1 MGTISTGV
9 TQSFQSLRG
18 TRRFPLDQ
26 DASIRTQC
34 HRGGISTQQ
43 GLPFQEG
50 LLIPTQTGL
59 CPLGTARRNGL
70 PTIPHRNAI
79 DLGLH
84 LWEQHTYNITQHIIT
99 TSSITNLQSQFEGAI
114 FHCEKKHAS
123 SLRIFCPCLYFS
135 AIEATFTDTSIFL
148 TVAES
153 PSTIV
158 DTLVSNL
165 INTHGHTYPWAV
177 GKGRQMPSG

>member
-70 PTIPHRNAI
+70 PTIPHRNVI

-84 LWEQHTYNITQHIIT
+84 LWEQHTHNITQHIIT

-114 FHCEKKHAS
+114 FHCEKNTLHHSEFFAPVFTFPPS
-123 SLRIFCPCLYFS
+123 RQPSRTPPSFSQLLSLRPPL
-135 AIEATFTDTSIFL
+135 L
-148 TVAES
+148 T
-153 PSTIV
+153 
-158 DTLVSNL
+158 
-165 INTHGHTYPWAV
+165 PWS
-177 GKGRQMPSG
+177 QT